1 MATESS
7 VVVALKEVR
16 RLELDR
22 QRREEESRR
31 ALEEERMRADS
42 NDRAS
47 VQYGPGMQP
56 FGQGT
61 GNTGWGMDPVAPGF
75 AQRPVHRTA
84 EVMALGPGS
93 GGPGQDFAHPQS
105 YVGQGGPLGWDVQG
119 FAPAARSKSS
129 AVGAVLLTFLI
140 CGGAAGGLYWKLNRD
155 HAEQMTQMQ
164 ARIQRTEDLRNEAVA
179 GRSKA
184 EQELKLRMSELE
196 GKLTAASAKA
206 TAASAALAA
215 AAKNAASAAPEGPTP
230 LPPGA
235 GRGLRKGRGLGG
247 RAGGPAAAAATA
259 AAKPAP
265 PLPAPAAAKAAPAGA
280 SPKVAK
286 KKVLSDDPLGG
297 LRL

>member
-22 QRREEESRR
+22 QRREEEARR
-31 ALEEERMRADS
+31 TQEQERMRADS

-56 FGQGT
+56 FGQGFG
-61 GNTGWGMDPVAPGF
+61 GNGNGNGWSVDAPAESF
-75 AQRPVHRTA
+75 TRPVHRTA
-84 EVMALGPGS
+84 EVMAMGPGS

-105 YVGQGGPLGWDVQG
+105 YVVGQAAWEVPG
-119 FAPAARSKSS
+119 FGMPAAKSKSS
-129 AVGAVLLTFLI
+129 IGAVLLTFLV
-140 CGGAAGGLYWKLNRD
+140 CAGGAAGGYWKLNRD
-155 HAEQMTQMQ
+155 HADSMSQMQ
-164 ARIQRTEDLRNEAVA
+164 ARVQRAEDLRNEAVA

-196 GKLTAASAKA
+196 TKLTSASAKA

-215 AAKNAASAAPEGPTP
+215 AAKNAAATAPEGATP
-230 LPPGA
+230 LPPHA
-235 GRGLRKGRGLGG
+235 AAGLRKGRGLSG
-247 RAGGPAAAAATA
+247 RAAAAGA
-259 AAKPAP
+259 AIKAPAP
-265 PLPAPAAAKAAPAGA
+265 LAMPAPAKPVAPAPG

-286 KKVLSDDPLGG
+286 KKNLSDDPLGG

>member
-31 ALEEERMRADS
+31 ALDDERSRAEG
-42 NDRAS
+42 NAS

-75 AQRPVHRTA
+75 ARPVHRTA

-105 YVGQGGPLGWDVQG
+105 YVGQGVPMGWDVNVQG
-119 FAPAARSKSS
+119 FAPQTKSKSS
-129 AVGAVLLTFLI
+129 GLVGVLLTLVV
-140 CGGAAGGLYWKLNRD
+140 CGGAAGAGYWKLNRD
-155 HAEQMTQMQ
+155 HATQMSQMQ

-184 EQELKLRMSELE
+184 EQELKVRMAELE
-196 GKLTAASAKA
+196 TKLTTASAKA
-206 TAASAALAA
+206 TAASAALAL
-215 AAKNAASAAPEGPTP
+215 AAKNALTAPAGPTT
-230 LPPGA
+230 LPPAAAGA
-235 GRGLRKGRGLGG
+235 GYRKGRGLTG
-247 RAGGPAAAAATA
+247 RSAAAAAPLPKA
-259 AAKPAP
+259 SPLPKPAAPLP
-265 PLPAPAAAKAAPAGA
+265 PPPAPAA
-280 SPKVAK
+280 KVAK
-286 KKVLSDDPLGG
+286 KKNLSDDPLGG